1 MKTYFDTKT
10 HKFVRQKT
18 ATKSPNKILISK
30 KILDETLIDTYTTGG
45 HDIIYVSKVAGCEF
59 HYQKAD
65 DVLLPEY
72 SQGQYR
78 VRFGYWWSDWED
90 IDS

>member
-1 MKTYFDTKT
+1 MKTYFDTNT

-18 ATKSPNKILISK
+18 ATKSPSKILISK
-30 KILDETLIDTYTTGG
+30 KILDKTLIDTYTGG
-45 HDIIYVSKVAGCEF
+45 CDIIYVSKVEGYEF

-65 DVLLPEY
+65 DIFLPEY

-78 VRFGYWWSDWED
+78 VSFDYWRGDAWED

>member
-1 MKTYFDTKT
+1 MKTYFDTNT

-18 ATKSPNKILISK
+18 ATKSPSKILISK
-30 KILDETLIDTYTTGG
+30 KILDEALIDTYTTVG
-45 HDIIYVSKVAGCEF
+45 HDTIYVSKVAGYEF

>member
-1 MKTYFDTKT
+1 MKTYFDTNT

-30 KILDETLIDTYTTGG
+30 KILDKTLIDTYTTAG
-45 HDIIYVSKVAGCEF
+45 HDTIYVSKVAGYEF

-90 IDS
+90 IDN

>member
-10 HKFVRQKT
+10 HKFVRRKT
-18 ATKSPNKILISK
+18 ATKSPSEILISK
-30 KILDETLIDTYTTGG
+30 KILDKTLIDTYTGG
-45 HDIIYVSKVAGCEF
+45 CDIIYVSKVEGYEF

-65 DVLLPEY
+65 DIFLPEY

-78 VRFGYWWSDWED
+78 VSFDYWRGDAWED

>member
-1 MKTYFDTKT
+1 MKTYFDAKT
-10 HKFVRQKT
+10 HRFIRQKT
-18 ATKSPNKILISK
+18 ATKSPSKILISK
-30 KILDETLIDTYTTGG
+30 KILDETLIDTYTGG
-45 HDIIYVSKVAGCEF
+45 CDIIYVSKVAGYEF

-90 IDS
+90 IDN